1 MAPSCKIP
9 DRERYTR
16 MTIGGTFVIGGFLV
30 RGDPFVAVTMVTVG
44 SAMATAAALGH

>member
-16 MTIGGTFVIGGFLV
+16 MSIGSTFVIGGFLLTHDVFV
-30 RGDPFVAVTMVTVG
+30 RLALVTVG
-44 SAMATAAALGH
+44 SAMAAAAALGH